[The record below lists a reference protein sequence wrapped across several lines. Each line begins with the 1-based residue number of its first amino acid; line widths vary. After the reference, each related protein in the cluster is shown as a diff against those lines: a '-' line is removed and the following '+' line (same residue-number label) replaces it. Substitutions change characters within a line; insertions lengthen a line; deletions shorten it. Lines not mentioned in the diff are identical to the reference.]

1 MHDMRILYV
10 ENDPAAAK
18 DVALMLQG
26 VAEECRTTTL
36 GEQGVELARRQTY
49 DLILLD
55 LMLPDID
62 GYEVIRRLRGLGIDT
77 PCLVV
82 SALVDRD
89 SDFGG
94 LALGVSDYLVKP
106 FSREELLA
114 HIDAVLDR
122 TKVSAG
128 LEEDLP
134 PGDDPCFGP
143 VGQRR
148 FRRFRTIKSARIA
161 IGGGVDCKILNLSH
175 AGAAIRLPSDLVELP
190 ASFMLE
196 LEGGN
201 GQVCKVVWRQGDR
214 LGVKFLGRTS

>member
-1 MHDMRILYV
+1 MRILNV

-18 DVALMLQG
+18 GVALMLQG

-36 GEQGVELARRQTY
+36 GEQGVELARRQGY

-62 GYEVIRRLRGLGIDT
+62 GYEVLRRLRALGIAT

-82 SALVDRD
+82 SALVDRG

-94 LALGVSDYLVKP
+94 LALGVGDYLVKP

-114 HIDAVLDR
+114 RIDAVLDR
-122 TKVSAG
+122 AKVPAG

-134 PGDDPCFGP
+134 PADDPYCGP
-143 VGQRR
+143 VEQRR
-148 FRRFRTIKSARIA
+148 FRRFRTIKTARIA
-161 IGGGVDCKILNLSH
+161 VGGGVDCKILNLSH
-175 AGAAIRLPSDLVELP
+175 AGASIRLASDLVELP

-196 LEGGN
+196 LEGGT
-201 GQVCKVVWRQGDR
+201 GQVCKVVWRLGDR
-214 LGVKFLGRTS
+214 VGVKFLGRTS